1 MRTYGSAPLGHYPA
15 TTRAYNNV
23 NSGNR
28 PMGVMPVNDR
38 EHMPMGVMPINDR
51 EHMPMGVMPIDDREH
66 MPMGVMPI
74 NDREHMPMG
83 VMPIDNRDIRP
94 TPQPIPRSYP
104 RNKNIRPMES
114 KADRLFASI
123 IMLFLMMQNVKMR

>member
-28 PMGVMPVNDR
+28 PMGVMP
-38 EHMPMGVMPINDR
+38 
-51 EHMPMGVMPIDDREH
+51 IDD
-66 MPMGVMPI
+66 
-74 NDREHMPMG
+74 
-83 VMPIDNRDIRP
+83 RDIRP
-94 TPQPIPRSYP
+94 APYPIPGAYP

>member
-28 PMGVMPVNDR
+28 PMGVMPIDDR
-38 EHMPMGVMPINDR
+38 DIR
-51 EHMPMGVMPIDDREH
+51 PMGVMPIDDR
-66 MPMGVMPI
+66 
-74 NDREHMPMG
+74 
-83 VMPIDNRDIRP
+83 DIRP
-94 TPQPIPRSYP
+94 APYPIPGAYP